1 MRVAAL
7 LLAACWAGC
16 WQDPPPARPDPPPP
30 PPQTAT
36 LPPRRSQPATC
47 SATIAH
53 IYDVLASAHDAS
65 PDALEPKF
73 RDALVGTC
81 EDMQW
86 SDEVRSCIASG
97 QTEHEIEDCRD
108 RMTQE
113 QIEDI
118 KRVLEGTP

>member
-1 MRVAAL
+1 MRGAAL

-30 PPQTAT
+30 PQTAT
-36 LPPRRSQPATC
+36 LPPRRSQASTC
-47 SATIAH
+47 SAAIAH

-86 SDEVRSCIASG
+86 SDEVRSCISSG

-108 RMTQE
+108 RMTQD
-113 QIEDI
+113 QIEEL
-118 KRVLEGTP
+118 KRVLEATP